1 LWPDPSCQPAV
12 PNSLEKDGKGGKDGS
27 GPSSLSRPSPPPR
40 FPHPLALMVAC
51 VLIAAAL
58 TWVLP
63 AGTYERREDPATGR
77 NVVVPGTYKRVEQQP
92 VDPFQAFVAI
102 PKGIADA
109 ASVIGLIFLIG
120 GAFTVVER
128 TGTFLR
134 LVHSLV
140 RRMKRRGILVIPV
153 ASIAFSLGGIT
164 MQMQEEL
171 IAFVPVL
178 LLLVRQL
185 GFQPVT
191 AVAMSLGAAA
201 VGAAFSPVNPFQV
214 VVAQKVAEL
223 PPASGLGFRLAF
235 LLPALGLWIL
245 GTMYHARRTRVVPST
260 AGPVEQAR
268 LGGRD
273 LTIILAI
280 LAAFAIYIY
289 GAQRLGWEFNEL
301 AGLFFAVGVLAG
313 LLGRLGVGGTT
324 DAFADGFRSI
334 TLAALLVGFARAI
347 YVVLNEGQIVDT
359 IVHGLFTP
367 IAELPTTLAA
377 LGMMVVQSV
386 IHVPVPSTSS
396 QAVLTL
402 PLLVPLSDLIGLSR
416 QVTVL
421 AYQYG
426 AGLCE
431 IVTPTN
437 GALMAMLVAAG
448 VRYEEWLK
456 FVVPLYAGLMALAAL
471 ALALGVAIGL
481 S

>member
-1 LWPDPSCQPAV
+1 MA
-12 PNSLEKDGKGGKDGS
+12 
-27 GPSSLSRPSPPPR
+27 RIH
-40 FPHPLALMVAC
+40 FPHPLTLLVGC
-51 VLIAAAL
+51 VVLAAIL

-63 AGTYERREDPATGR
+63 AGTYQRRDDPATGR
-77 NVVVPGTYKRVEQQP
+77 SVVVPGTFTRVEPHP
-92 VDPFQAFVAI
+92 VGPFAAFVAI
-102 PKGIADA
+102 PQGIVDA
-109 ASVIGLIFLIG
+109 ASVIGLVFLIG
-120 GAFTVVER
+120 GGFTVVER
-128 TGTFLR
+128 TGTFDR
-134 LVHSLV
+134 LVNGLV
-140 RRMKRRGILVIPV
+140 RRVRRRGILVIPV
-153 ASIAFSLGGIT
+153 ASLAFSLGGIM

-185 GFQPVT
+185 GFTPVT

-214 VVAQKVAEL
+214 IIAQKVAEL
-223 PPASGLGFRLAF
+223 PPASGLGFRLGF
-235 LLPALGLWIL
+235 LIPALGLWIG
-245 GTMYHARRTRVVPST
+245 GTMLYARATR
-260 AGPVEQAR
+260 R
-268 LGGRD
+268 LPELAKDEESLRLDWRD
-273 LTIILAI
+273 TTVLFSILT
-280 LAAFAIYIY
+280 AFAIYIY

-301 AGLFFAVGVLAG
+301 AALFFLVGVVAG
-313 LLGRLGVGGTT
+313 MLGRLGVGGTA
-324 DAFADGFRSI
+324 DAFVDGFRSMA
-334 TLAALLVGFARAI
+334 LAALLIGFARAI

-367 IAELPTTLAA
+367 IAGLPATLSAV
-377 LGMMVVQSV
+377 GMMLVQAA
-386 IHVPVPSTSS
+386 IHLPVPSTSS

-448 VRYEEWLK
+448 VRYEDWLK
-456 FVVPLYAGLMALAAL
+456 FVIPLIGTLL
-471 ALALGVAIGL
+471 ALAMLALVLAVAAGL
-481 S
+481 R

>member
-1 LWPDPSCQPAV
+1 MP
-12 PNSLEKDGKGGKDGS
+12 
-27 GPSSLSRPSPPPR
+27 RPS
-40 FPHPLALMVAC
+40 FPHPLTLLVGC
-51 VLIAAAL
+51 VLLAAAL

-63 AGTYERREDPATGR
+63 AGRYQRREDQATGR
-77 NVVVPGTYKRVEQQP
+77 SVVVPGTYQRVEQQP
-92 VDPFQAFVAI
+92 VDPFQALVAI
-102 PKGIADA
+102 PKGIVDA

-128 TGTFLR
+128 TGTFVR
-134 LVHSLV
+134 LVHGLV

-153 ASIAFSLGGIT
+153 ASIAFSLGGIM

-185 GFQPVT
+185 GFTPVT

-214 VVAQKVAEL
+214 VIAQKVAEL
-223 PPASGLGFRLAF
+223 PSASGLGFRLAF
-235 LLPALGLWIL
+235 LLPALALWIL
-245 GTMYHARRTRVVPST
+245 GTMYHAKRTRVTPDAS
-260 AGPVEQAR
+260 APEERAP
-268 LGGRD
+268 LSGRD
-273 LTIILAI
+273 VTILLAI

-301 AGLFFAVGVLAG
+301 AALFFAVGVLAG
-313 LLGRLGVGGTT
+313 LLGGLGVGGTT
-324 DAFADGFRSI
+324 DAFVDGFRSM
-334 TLAALLVGFARAI
+334 TLAALLVGFARSI

-377 LGMMVVQSV
+377 LGMMVVQGV

-437 GALMAMLVAAG
+437 GALMAMLAAAG
-448 VRYEEWLK
+448 VRYEDWIK
-456 FVVPLYAGLMALAAL
+456 FVVPLGAGLVVLAAL
-471 ALALGVAIGL
+471 ALTLGVAVGL
-481 S
+481 T

>member
-1 LWPDPSCQPAV
+1 MQE
-12 PNSLEKDGKGGKDGS
+12 SLKDGKDT
-27 GPSSLSRPSPPPR
+27 RPSR
-40 FPHPLALMVAC
+40 FPHPLTLLVGC
-51 VLIAAAL
+51 VLLAAAL

-63 AGTYERREDPATGR
+63 AGTYERREDQATGR
-77 NVVVPGTYKRVEQQP
+77 SVVVPGTYRRVEQQP
-92 VDPFQAFVAI
+92 VDPFQALVAI
-102 PKGIADA
+102 PKGIVDA

-128 TGTFLR
+128 TGTFVR
-134 LVHSLV
+134 LVHGLV
-140 RRMKRRGILVIPV
+140 RRMKHRGILVIPV
-153 ASIAFSLGGIT
+153 ASIAFSLGGIM

-185 GFQPVT
+185 GFTPVT

-214 VVAQKVAEL
+214 VIAQKVAEL

-235 LLPALGLWIL
+235 LLPALCLWIL
-245 GTMYHARRTRVVPST
+245 GTMYHARRTRVAPDAS
-260 AGPVEQAR
+260 GPGERAP
-268 LGGRD
+268 LSGRD
-273 LTIILAI
+273 LTVLLAI

-301 AGLFFAVGVLAG
+301 AALFFAVGVLAG

-324 DAFADGFRSI
+324 EAFVDGFRSM
-334 TLAALLVGFARAI
+334 TLAALLVGFARSI

-367 IAELPTTLAA
+367 IAELPTALAA
-377 LGMMVVQSV
+377 LGMMVVQGV

-437 GALMAMLVAAG
+437 GALMAMLAAAG
-448 VRYEEWLK
+448 VRYEDWLK
-456 FVVPLYAGLMALAAL
+456 FVVPLGAGLALLAAL
-471 ALALGVAIGL
+471 ALALGVAVGL
-481 S
+481 R